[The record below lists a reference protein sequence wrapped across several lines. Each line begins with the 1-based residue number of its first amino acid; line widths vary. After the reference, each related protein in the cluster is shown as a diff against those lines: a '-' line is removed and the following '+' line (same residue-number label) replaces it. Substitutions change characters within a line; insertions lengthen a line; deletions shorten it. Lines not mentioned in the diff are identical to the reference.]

1 MNWIKDKV
9 ANKGSNG
16 AADQGSFMVGSSKW
30 LGNSSGQPSPT
41 APIGSF
47 KNPESADNALQNA
60 GPNPYLLTEAFSP
73 NAPPTSGMDSM
84 SLSAPAENKAMYPD
98 VYKPPGADGE
108 EVEVLIGEQ
117 VLVTIPGAIAHLID
131 REESP
136 HLGSGD
142 FQLIR
147 FVQEKTKVVVIAKVG
162 DDLKWPLVQ
171 EMPTVK
177 LSPTQY
183 YFSLKVPKDLDPHV
197 ESSSDQ
203 EKGHS
208 PLGNEPGQME
218 TLNYGVTFPASSSDD
233 QNARFQE
240 LDSYLERYSTFSAPT
255 IVQKDGDKDVKD
267 VEHLPSAQ
275 DPSFPGKVVPA
286 ETLAT
291 DGRMVTE
298 ETSAAFWT
306 TIAPNVDDYNSKAA
320 KGIAT
325 GAGHVI
331 RGILWLSDATVQQLD
346 SGHGYMKSKFKPKSD
361 PSKISPTTIA
371 NMRRVRKMTGMT
383 DKVAKGVLGGI
394 VYTTGLFSSAVIN
407 SPPGK
412 AFFKLLPGEIALVS
426 LDAFGRV
433 FDAVEKAGTDVMSRS
448 SSVTQDFVN
457 YRYGEAAKE
466 LTEEVN
472 KTAGHVTSTVW
483 TFTKIRKAFNPKNFV
498 SKTSMLKAVAQ
509 QAAVNKKV

>member
-1 MNWIKDKV
+1 MDYLKDK
-9 ANKGSNG
+9 ASRLTKGAPGQQN
-16 AADQGSFMVGSSKW
+16 FKVGSSNW

-41 APIGSF
+41 APMGSF
-47 KNPESADNALQNA
+47 KNPESAQNA
-60 GPNPYLLTEAFSP
+60 AQNDGPNPYLLREPVSP
-73 NAPPTSGMDSM
+73 PAPPTSGIESM
-84 SLSAPAENKAMYPD
+84 SLSAPPENKLYPD
-98 VYKPPGADGE
+98 LYKPPGADGE

-117 VLVTIPGAIAHLID
+117 VLLTIPGVIVHLID
-131 REESP
+131 GEKSP

-162 DDLKWPLVQ
+162 DDLMWPLVQ
-171 EMPTVK
+171 EMSTVK

-183 YFSLKVPKDLDPHV
+183 YFSLKVPKDLDPQV
-197 ESSSDQ
+197 DSSSSDQ
-203 EKGHS
+203 GKNHS

-218 TLNYGVTFPASSSDD
+218 TLNYGVTFRASSSDD

-240 LDSYLERYSTFSAPT
+240 LDTYLERYSTFSAPT
-255 IVQKDGDKDVKD
+255 IVQKDGNTDVKELD
-267 VEHLPSAQ
+267 QLPSAQ
-275 DPSFPGKVVPA
+275 DPEFPGKVVPA
-286 ETLAT
+286 ETLAS
-291 DGRMVTE
+291 DGKMMTE
-298 ETSAAFWT
+298 ETSAEFWT

-346 SGHGYMKSKFKPKSD
+346 SGHGYMKAKFKPKAD

-412 AFFKLLPGEIALVS
+412 AFFKLLPGEVALVS

-472 KTAGHVTSTVW
+472 KTAGNVTSTVW

-498 SKTSMLKAVAQ
+498 SKTGMLKAAAQ
-509 QAAVNKKV
+509 QVAVNKKV